1 MLSMLIKWSKTY
13 HCRGLCLDSLQFYPH
28 SYKMPRNK
36 CSAQEIEGHIHE
48 LVDDNLKRTKN
59 VDLELK
65 FQKYQREKN
74 KLDAFRLKLDQKKT

>member
-1 MLSMLIKWSKTY
+1 
-13 HCRGLCLDSLQFYPH
+13 
-28 SYKMPRNK
+28 MPRNK
-36 CSAQEIEGHIHE
+36 RTAQEIEGHIHE

-74 KLDAFRLKLDQKKT
+74 KLDAFHLKLDQKNMSTVEYIYIIWILVFNIT